1 VITAEI
7 RSMTPDIA
15 CSRGRN
21 QPDSDIRHI
30 AESGQLIEVAFG
42 MLSPVVETADVA
54 VAEARAEE
62 AEAVCELHRL
72 NAHYIRAFVESDVTW
87 YDEHLSADF
96 TCSLVDGRRIGK
108 QEFLVRVENGT
119 RVTQVTYDEVDVLP
133 LGDVALVHG
142 VTHYVRDGI
151 PSSTRYTDVWLLR
164 EGRWLAVAAQLT
176 AVG

>member
-1 VITAEI
+1 MAL
-7 RSMTPDIA
+7 
-15 CSRGRN
+15 RN
-21 QPDSDIRHI
+21 QPDSDMRSHVLIRRVVRASI
-30 AESGQLIEVAFG
+30 RQALV
-42 MLSPVVETADVA
+42 VVETADAA

-108 QEFLVRVENGT
+108 QEFLVRVENGP

-151 PSSTRYTDVWLLR
+151 PSST
-164 EGRWLAVAAQLT
+164 
-176 AVG
+176 